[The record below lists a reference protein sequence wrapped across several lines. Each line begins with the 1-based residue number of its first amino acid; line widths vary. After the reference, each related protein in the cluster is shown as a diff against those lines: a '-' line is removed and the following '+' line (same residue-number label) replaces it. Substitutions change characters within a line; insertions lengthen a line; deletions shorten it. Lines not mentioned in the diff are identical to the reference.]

1 MSLRLRAVLI
11 AGVALIVLWMAAA
24 GWMMRGV
31 RASLDEALDE
41 RLAMSANM
49 VAGLMARAAFSPHPE
64 PRDWGEVIRAGGGDG
79 IACEIRSLQGAVLA
93 QTDGSPKTS
102 TMTLPTGFSTRE
114 IDGRSW
120 RIYVLQDAGGYQVMT
135 ADLVKRRAVLTNGML
150 RAAGIPFLIAVIG
163 GLIALWIGIGR
174 GLTPLETLRA
184 TLRGKRTDD
193 TTPVDIGK
201 APKELKPV
209 VVALNGWLDRLAQ
222 TLAGQRAFTDGAAH
236 ELRTPLT
243 AIDTHLQ
250 VAALTQ
256 GSASKQALQ
265 QASAGVKR
273 LGHTLDQLMTL
284 ARTEAPIH
292 EHDICESVT
301 EVIEEV
307 LTEMGETD
315 RGPFSMRVGS
325 IAEQGEFTMRA
336 PVRRRSGR
344 ILVSISATDT
354 GSVLPRSMLATA
366 LRNLLDNAMR
376 YSPES
381 SEITLSV
388 MADEPSQR
396 YCIEVSDRGPG
407 LAAEHTAQLGQRF
420 WRGDQGR
427 QRGEGAGL
435 GISIVQAIARRFDAT
450 LEFAP
455 REDGG
460 LVARLFVPV
469 GDDVHGG
476 DASRVAAM
484 STVRPSSSLATSV

>member
-1 MSLRLRAVLI
+1 MSLRFRAVLI
-11 AGVALIVLWMAAA
+11 AGVALIVLWMVAA

-64 PRDWGEVIRAGGGDG
+64 PRDWGEVIRAGGSDG

-93 QTDGSPKTS
+93 HTDGSPKTS
-102 TMTLPTGFSTRE
+102 AMTLPTGFSTRE
-114 IDGRSW
+114 IDGRHW

-150 RAAGIPFLIAVIG
+150 QAAGIPFLIAVIG
-163 GLIALWIGIGR
+163 GLMALWIGIGR
-174 GLTPLETLRA
+174 GLMPLKTLRA

-201 APKELKPV
+201 VPKELKPV

-256 GSASKQALQ
+256 GSVSKRALQ

-292 EHDICESVT
+292 KHDKCESMK

-325 IAEQGEFTMRA
+325 MSEQGKGA

-344 ILVSISATDT
+344 VLVSISETDK

-376 YSPES
+376 YSPAG

-388 MADEPSQR
+388 ISDEPNRR

-407 LAAEHTAQLGQRF
+407 LAAAHTEQLGQRF

-427 QRGEGAGL
+427 RRGEGAGL

-455 REDGG
+455 REGGG
-460 LVARLFVPV
+460 LVARLCVPM
-469 GDDVHGG
+469 GDGMDGG
-476 DASRVAAM
+476 DASRVAAV
-484 STVRPSSSLATSV
+484 STVSSSSSLASSV